1 MLDSILTDNPS
12 KLYSYLRNCKKAK
25 TSNIDKLK
33 VGDKVYEGDRVGD
46 GFFDSMSSLKSY
58 DLDFPLLQSK
68 TYTQKGLLTK
78 RLNALEA
85 SAEDF
90 SQASEEDTALTMKR
104 KAGVFLDKVASVD
117 LRKNQLEQ
125 AFDKLIEHTYELVES
140 DFSPPTPPQVMGE
153 YLEKEMAGLLS
164 KAELAL
170 ANQEDWII
178 EAEKVMS
185 QKDPAPSLPPA
196 PASASEQP
204 SIPPTSTTAM
214 FRPYPELKP
223 SLLEKETS
231 YQEVV
236 HFTQVWESYIVAGY
250 GSRRNIPQEMVHIQL
265 QPFIN
270 ASWWATLLEMGI
282 KKKTF
287 EEIPEA
293 IKAVANLHITLHDRR
308 LDFLK
313 SKRGNMAHSEFL
325 MLLEQKIDQTSYKEW
340 TRDQMCATLFLTYA
354 DVEMSKVVTSLIN
367 KDKLNMVEL
376 RAQIRALE
384 ATPWYKGTRD

>member
-1 MLDSILTDNPS
+1 M
-12 KLYSYLRNCKKAK
+12 
-25 TSNIDKLK
+25 
-33 VGDKVYEGDRVGD
+33 
-46 GFFDSMSSLKSY
+46 
-58 DLDFPLLQSK
+58 
-68 TYTQKGLLTK
+68 
-78 RLNALEA
+78 
-85 SAEDF
+85 
-90 SQASEEDTALTMKR
+90 
-104 KAGVFLDKVASVD
+104 
-117 LRKNQLEQ
+117 
-125 AFDKLIEHTYELVES
+125 
-140 DFSPPTPPQVMGE
+140 
-153 YLEKEMAGLLS
+153 
-164 KAELAL
+164 
-170 ANQEDWII
+170 
-178 EAEKVMS
+178 
-185 QKDPAPSLPPA
+185 
-196 PASASEQP
+196 
-204 SIPPTSTTAM
+204 
-214 FRPYPELKP
+214 
-223 SLLEKETS
+223 
-231 YQEVV
+231 

-250 GSRRNIPQEMVHIQL
+250 GSRKNIPQEMVHIQL

-270 ASWWATLLEMGI
+270 ASWWATLLEMDI

-384 ATPWYKGTRD
+384 ATPWYKGTRDSAKLSSATGGTGPNGTPPGGKWCTNCSRSTHNTDQCWGICPHCNGKGHQAEKCRFKKDAETKAAEAELKA